1 MPSWRNWQSMANL
14 KSTIETLS
22 EEFAR
27 NVLAALKHAS
37 IEEIMGVNGGAPR
50 AARAAT
56 TGSTTRATGSAPRK
70 ARPAATKRKGRLPRR
85 SPAALAKVVDEIEQ
99 LLRKHADGLRA
110 EQIRA
115 ELGLE
120 AREMPRPLAEGLKD
134 GRLTKT
140 GDKRA
145 TTYFAG
151 SGKAASAKKTA
162 AKAKAKGASRSKRSP
177 RRARK

>member
-1 MPSWRNWQSMANL
+1 MANL

-37 IEEIMGVNGGAPR
+37 IEEIMGVQGSAAR
-50 AARAAT
+50 AARAS
-56 TGSTTRATGSAPRK
+56 TGAPTARTKGPSARK
-70 ARPAATKRKGRLPRR
+70 ARPAAKRKGRLPRR
-85 SPAALAKVVDEIEQ
+85 SPDALAKVVDDIEQ

-120 AREMPRPLAEGLKD
+120 AREMPRPLAEGLKT

-151 SGKAASAKKTA
+151 ATKAASGKST
-162 AKAKAKGASRSKRSP
+162 AKAKGASRSKRGA